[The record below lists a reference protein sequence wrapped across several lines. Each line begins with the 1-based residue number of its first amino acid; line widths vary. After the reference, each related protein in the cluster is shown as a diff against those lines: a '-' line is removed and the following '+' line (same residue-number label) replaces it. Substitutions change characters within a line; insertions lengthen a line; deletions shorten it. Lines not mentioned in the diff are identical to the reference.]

1 MQLRFHISTGV
12 ELVYFRSLDSHLLSC
27 HLHLPPCHLHLP
39 HCHLHLPGV
48 KFYDDQLK
56 CAKYLLNIFISTT

>member
-12 ELVYFRSLDSHLLSC
+12 ELVHFRSLDSHLLS
-27 HLHLPPCHLHLP
+27 CHLHLP

-48 KFYDDQLK
+48 KFYDDQVK